1 MKSFSKSLILST
13 CTGLACL
20 TAPAAVSQSTA
31 NGPVYQDKLID
42 LAGVL
47 GRIHSIRVL
56 CNGQSDQYWRN
67 YMRNLLELEAPSP
80 GYLRS
85 RMVDNFNS
93 SYTEEQAAQGSCS
106 VSATR
111 AETTLSERGRQI
123 SDSLASLASG
133 VTP

>member
-1 MKSFSKSLILST
+1 MCFPLST
-13 CTGLACL
+13 HLSKNPSAEVVPRVGRVRL
-20 TAPAAVSQSTA
+20 
-31 NGPVYQDKLID
+31 D

-123 SDSLASLASG
+123 TDSLASMASG